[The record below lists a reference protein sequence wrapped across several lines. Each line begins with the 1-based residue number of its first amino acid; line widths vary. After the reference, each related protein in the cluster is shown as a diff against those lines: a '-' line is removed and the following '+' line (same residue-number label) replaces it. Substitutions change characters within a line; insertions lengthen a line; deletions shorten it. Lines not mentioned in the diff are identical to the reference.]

1 MSLEGVRMIPRSAA
15 LRATP
20 LFVAFALLLAAAC
33 DGVEVQS
40 GTGQG
45 SVVAVDAAAGEVT
58 LDHGEIP
65 GLMGAMK
72 MSFPVADPRLLEG
85 LAPGQ
90 AVEFDLEYRGG
101 MYTVKAIRPRSG

>member
-1 MSLEGVRMIPRSAA
+1 MIPRPAV
-15 LRATP
+15 LRASLP
-20 LFVAFALLLAAAC
+20 LLALALGLGAAAC
-33 DGVEVQS
+33 DGVEVRT

-45 SVVAVDAAAGEVT
+45 SVVAVDAAAGEIT

-90 AVEFDLEYRGG
+90 PVEFDLEYRGG